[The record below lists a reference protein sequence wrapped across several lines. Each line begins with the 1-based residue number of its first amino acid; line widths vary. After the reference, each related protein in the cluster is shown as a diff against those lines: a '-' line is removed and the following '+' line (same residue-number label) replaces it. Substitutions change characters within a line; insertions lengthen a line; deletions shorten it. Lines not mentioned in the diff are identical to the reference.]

1 MYSLI
6 KQRDPYHI
14 TTGAG
19 GCGNMYSLG
28 EPYALSLDMI
38 MYENYDPGNQLIPP
52 VPSLFTRFRPYLAHF
67 FPVVPRLLRVF
78 TVSPRRFQRAPSRN
92 QGQETAGKGPMVVRR
107 HR

>member
-6 KQRDPYHI
+6 KERDPYHI

-38 MYENYDPGNQLIPP
+38 MYENYDPGNP
-52 VPSLFTRFRPYLAHF
+52 VDPSCPFLVHTF
-67 FPVVPRLLRVF
+67 
-78 TVSPRRFQRAPSRN
+78 
-92 QGQETAGKGPMVVRR
+92 
-107 HR
+107 